1 MGAYFCGTLRKKMA
15 DNLIDQKVNDWVGG
29 DERAFKKVFDYY
41 LPKLT
46 AASFR
51 SIKKREE
58 SEELA
63 LNVLL
68 NIWQYKLHIHTI
80 NDFEDYLYGILRNQ
94 ISRYNRKKLLLTD
107 ELESVPLN
115 NLGTVEHPELSI
127 RELQLRYEAALNKL
141 PAKQREVFLLSR
153 EQGMSQKQIAQQ
165 KNISVNTVNNQIT
178 SSLKF
183 LRKEFQDYPEALPVI
198 LLIGTAAIHLK

>member
-1 MGAYFCGTLRKKMA
+1 M
-15 DNLIDQKVNDWVGG
+15 IDSVINQYINEWTSGE
-29 DERAFKKVFDYY
+29 ERAFEKVFDYY

-46 AASFR
+46 LTSFR

-80 NDFEDYLYGILRNQ
+80 NDFEDYLYGMLRNQ
-94 ISRYNRKKLLLTD
+94 ISRYNRKKILLTED
-107 ELESVPLN
+107 LENVSLD
-115 NLGTVEHPELSI
+115 NLGTVAHPEFSI
-127 RELQLRYEAALNKL
+127 RELQMRYEAALNKL

-153 EQGMSQKQIAQQ
+153 EQGLSQKQIAEQ
-165 KNISVNTVNNQIT
+165 KDISVHTVNNHIT

-183 LRKEFQDYPEALPVI
+183 LRKEFQDYPEALPII
-198 LLIGTAAIHLK
+198 LLISSIHFN